1 MSFGHLS
8 LHFGGPKI
16 MLIFLYRET
25 ENKIQ
30 NDNVIPPASYRV
42 KELLHNSPKMF
53 LRKNVN
59 ILIKFKCDYLCVLA
73 LNRQTLDI

>member
-1 MSFGHLS
+1 MSFGQLAIHS
-8 LHFGGPKI
+8 DGSKI

-30 NDNVIPPASYRV
+30 NDNVIPPVSNRV
-42 KELLHNSPKMF
+42 KELLYNSPKMF

-59 ILIKFKCDYLCVLA
+59 ILINFKCDYLCVLA